1 MWSAGQ
7 HQGEDPNNKG
17 LRQKHSSHTT
27 TGLNVPE
34 APCCESQLL
43 TGDPGLNSG
52 LLTKLPFS

>member
-17 LRQKHSSHTT
+17 LRQKHSSTTT

-34 APCCESQLL
+34 APCQELSTSTGESY
-43 TGDPGLNSG
+43 GLKQWAVN
-52 LLTKLPFS
+52 